1 MKIEHFLKKN
11 ESIYI
16 LSLKLFSIYKLFKVN
31 MFKRF
36 SDQMRR
42 KYIKVRYKK
51 FTGLDLDWNNL
62 ARYTE
67 KMQWYKLYSSTEEMK
82 ICADKYTVR
91 KWVADK
97 IGEEYLIP
105 LLGVWDKPDEIPFE
119 RLPRQYVLKTS
130 CGSGTNIIVKDNCL
144 LNRKVIMKRISCWLN
159 ADYAYLNGFEMQY
172 AACENK
178 VIAEQYMDSPDGD
191 LPDYK
196 FLCFGGKPYYC
207 WVDIGRYHEHKRN
220 IYDLEWNLQKWN
232 QSDYGNSQKPIKKPK
247 NFEKMVEIV
256 GILCKDFSHV
266 RVDLYN
272 IDGKILFGEMTFTNG
287 SGFELIIPDEYNKKI
302 GDLWNLKM

>member
-91 KWVADK
+91 KWV
-97 IGEEYLIP
+97 
-105 LLGVWDKPDEIPFE
+105 
-119 RLPRQYVLKTS
+119 
-130 CGSGTNIIVKDNCL
+130 
-144 LNRKVIMKRISCWLN
+144 
-159 ADYAYLNGFEMQY
+159 
-172 AACENK
+172 
-178 VIAEQYMDSPDGD
+178 
-191 LPDYK
+191 
-196 FLCFGGKPYYC
+196 
-207 WVDIGRYHEHKRN
+207 VD
-220 IYDLEWNLQKWN
+220 
-232 QSDYGNSQKPIKKPK
+232 KKPHDISTH
-247 NFEKMVEIV
+247 IV
-256 GILCKDFSHV
+256 GAIFQMVFHLVYPILQEAE
-266 RVDLYN
+266 LN
-272 IDGKILFGEMTFTNG
+272 I
-287 SGFELIIPDEYNKKI
+287 
-302 GDLWNLKM
+302 